1 MTERTGATH
10 PMNEIRTSAATTDP
24 TPCTGTWFARWGAEL
39 YELPHGP
46 VPEVANDP
54 LRVLPTAA

>member
-1 MTERTGATH
+1 
-10 PMNEIRTSAATTDP
+10 MNEIRTSAATTDP
-24 TPCTGTWFARWGAEL
+24 TPYTGTWFARWGAEL

-46 VPEVANDP
+46 VPEIANDP